1 MCNTNSSYRQ
11 NRPKR
16 GGICVANHTSPIDIV
31 ILANDGCYAMVSE
44 TEITLQCSGSQI
56 LVFALF
62 IQVCTGLYAL
72 LSSLL
77 IVCCA
82 QQVCSFTWYDLYNM
96 IDTSEYDFNYN
107 RFHIKQTNNFRTL
120 GMAYINHIDYFDGTL
135 CVLFLELKANYYAPF
150 YNM

>member
-1 MCNTNSSYRQ
+1 
-11 NRPKR
+11 
-16 GGICVANHTSPIDIV
+16 
-31 ILANDGCYAMVSE
+31 MVSE
-44 TEITLQCSGSQI
+44 TEITLQYSGSQI

-96 IDTSEYDFNYN
+96 IDTSEYDFNM
-107 RFHIKQTNNFRTL
+107 T
-120 GMAYINHIDYFDGTL
+120 
-135 CVLFLELKANYYAPF
+135 FLELKANYYAPF